1 MNDLYVLTA
10 AVAMGAVTFLIR
22 ALPFM
27 GARWLRGS
35 SVVRRIGI
43 FLPPA
48 IMALLLVH
56 SARDLGLQAPGQVL
70 PAVVA
75 VLVVLALQLYQ
86 RQPLLSIA
94 AGTVLYMLWVQLA

>member
-1 MNDLYVLTA
+1 MNDLYVLSA
-10 AVAMGAVTFLIR
+10 IVAMGAVTFLIR

-35 SVVRRIGI
+35 PMVRRIGV

-56 SARDLGLQAPGQVL
+56 SVRDLGLQAPGQIW
-70 PAVVA
+70 PAMVA
-75 VLVVLALQLYQ
+75 VLVVLGLQIYK

-94 AGTVLYMLWVQLA
+94 AGTVLYMLWIQLA

>member
-1 MNDLYVLTA
+1 VNDLYVMTA
-10 AVAMGAVTFLIR
+10 IVAMAVVTFLIR

-35 SVVRRIGI
+35 PVVRGIGV

-56 SARDLGLQAPGQVL
+56 SARDLGEQAPGQWL

-75 VLVVLALQLYQ
+75 VLVVLTLQLYQ

-94 AGTVLYMLWVQLA
+94 AGTVLYMSWIQVM

>member
-1 MNDLYVLTA
+1 MNDWYVFSA
-10 AVAMGAVTFLIR
+10 VVAMGAVTFLIR

-35 SVVRRIGI
+35 PRVRRIGV

-56 SARDLGLQAPGQVL
+56 SARDLGLQAPNQLL
-70 PAVVA
+70 PTIVS
-75 VLVVLALQLYQ
+75 VLVVLGLQLYK

-94 AGTVLYMLWVQLA
+94 AGTVLYMLWIQI